1 MISNRFVL
9 VTLAMAGCAAT
20 AYALGRRTRK
30 LDRQVLEEDVRNW
43 EDEGGNL
50 APVATQITPTA
61 VP

>member
-20 AYALGRRTRK
+20 AYALGRRNRK

-50 APVATQITPTA
+50 APVATQITPAA